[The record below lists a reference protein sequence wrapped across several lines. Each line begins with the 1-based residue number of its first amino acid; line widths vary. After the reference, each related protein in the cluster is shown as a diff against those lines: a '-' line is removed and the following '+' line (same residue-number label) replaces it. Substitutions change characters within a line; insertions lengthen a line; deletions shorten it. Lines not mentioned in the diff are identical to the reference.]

1 MAISPRLAASSFFIT
16 VPLDYREP
24 PPAILKPSLV
34 PSNPNATKPISWRTA
49 LLSIAVSVSR
59 GGNQVAIKFAL
70 AAFAPLW
77 TAFARMFVSAI
88 AVGIYAR
95 SAGIRLWPEPS
106 DRRQLGLLGV
116 MYTSQIALLHWGA
129 DLTSPA
135 YAVTL
140 INTNP
145 IFANVI
151 AHFFVPADRLT
162 VRRILGLAIAF
173 VGVSYVA
180 FGRPD
185 AALAPHPLLGNWV
198 IIVSSFLVGVRTVYI
213 QRIVQSMPSTRAV
226 FWQLVFSVPC
236 FAIGGW
242 FIGDSIRGPF
252 DWKAITAILYQ
263 GFIVGG
269 LSLVLW
275 VRLLKAH
282 SPGRISV
289 FSFTTPMSG
298 LLLSSLFF
306 GEQLTARLWLGLASV
321 ITGISLAAKPADDIP
336 RP

>member
-1 MAISPRLAASSFFIT
+1 M
-16 VPLDYREP
+16 
-24 PPAILKPSLV
+24 PA
-34 PSNPNATKPISWRTA
+34 ATKPISWRAA
-49 LLSIAVSVSR
+49 LLGIAVSVSR

-70 AAFAPLW
+70 AAVAPLW
-77 TAFARMFVSAI
+77 TAFARIAISAL
-88 AVGIYAR
+88 AVGVYAR
-95 SAGIRLWPEPS
+95 FAGIRLWPEPGEK
-106 DRRQLGLLGV
+106 RQLLLLGA
-116 MYTSQIALLHWGA
+116 MYASQISLLHWGA

-145 IFANVI
+145 IFANLI
-151 AHFFVPADRLT
+151 APFFIPADRLT
-162 VRRILGLAIAF
+162 PQRVLGLTIAF

-185 AALAPHPLLGNWV
+185 AVLAPHPLLGNWV
-198 IIVSSFLVGVRTVYI
+198 IVVSAFLVGVRTVYI
-213 QRIVQSMPSTRAV
+213 QRIVQAMPSTRAV
-226 FWQLVFSVPC
+226 FWQALFSVPC
-236 FAIGGW
+236 FALGGW
-242 FIGDSIRGPF
+242 LLGDSIRGPF

-269 LSLVLW
+269 LALVLW

-282 SPGRISV
+282 SPGCISV

-298 LLLSSLFF
+298 LILSAFF
-306 GEQLTARLWLGLASV
+306 FDEQLTVRLWLGLAAV
-321 ITGISLAAKPADDIP
+321 VTGISLAAKPADDIP

>member
-1 MAISPRLAASSFFIT
+1 VAPD
-16 VPLDYREP
+16 P
-24 PPAILKPSLV
+24 KP
-34 PSNPNATKPISWRTA
+34 TKPITWRTA

-70 AAFAPLW
+70 AAVAPLW
-77 TAFARMFVSAI
+77 TTFARMSVSAV
-88 AVGIYAR
+88 AVWFYAR
-95 SAGIRLWPEPS
+95 SAGIRLLPEPAE
-106 DRRQLGLLGV
+106 RRQLGLLGV
-116 MYTSQIALLHWGA
+116 MYTTQIALLHWGA

-145 IFANVI
+145 IFANLI
-151 AHFFVPADRLT
+151 AHFFIPADRLT
-162 VRRILGLAIAF
+162 ARRILGLAIAF
-173 VGVSYVA
+173 FGVSWVA

-185 AALAPHPLLGNWV
+185 ATLAPHPLRGNWV
-198 IIVSSFLVGVRTVYI
+198 IIGSSFLVGVRTVYI

-226 FWQLVFSVPC
+226 FWQLLFSIPC

-242 FIGDSIRGPF
+242 IVGDSIRGPF
-252 DWKAITAILYQ
+252 DWKAIAAILYQ

-269 LSLVLW
+269 LALVVW

-282 SPGRISV
+282 SPGGISV
-289 FSFTTPMSG
+289 FSFTTPISG
-298 LLLSSLFF
+298 LILSSLFF
-306 GEQLTARLWLGLASV
+306 GEQLTARLWLGLAAV
-321 ITGISLAAKPADDIP
+321 VTGISLAAKPADDIP

>member
-1 MAISPRLAASSFFIT
+1 VSPDS
-16 VPLDYREP
+16 
-24 PPAILKPSLV
+24 K
-34 PSNPNATKPISWRTA
+34 ATKRISWSAA
-49 LLSIAVSVSR
+49 LLGIAVSISR

-70 AAFAPLW
+70 AAVAPLW
-77 TAFARMFVSAI
+77 TAFARMSVSVV
-88 AVGIYAR
+88 AVWIYAR
-95 SAGIRLWPEPS
+95 STGIRLWPEPA

-145 IFANVI
+145 IFANLI
-151 AHFFVPADRLT
+151 AHFFIAADRLT
-162 VRRILGLAIAF
+162 PRRILGLTIAF
-173 VGVSYVA
+173 AGVCWVA
-180 FGRPD
+180 FGRPN

-213 QRIVQSMPSTRAV
+213 QRIVQAMPSTRAV
-226 FWQLVFSVPC
+226 FWQALFSVPC
-236 FAIGGW
+236 FALGGW
-242 FIGDSIRGPF
+242 LIGDSIRGPF
-252 DWKAITAILYQ
+252 DWKAVAAILYQ

-269 LSLVLW
+269 LALVFW
-275 VRLLKAH
+275 VKLLKAY

-298 LLLSSLFF
+298 LILSALFF
-306 GEQLTARLWLGLASV
+306 GEQLTARLWLGLFAV
-321 ITGISLAAKPADDIP
+321 ATGISLAAKPARSDADLTP
-336 RP
+336 LG

>member
-1 MAISPRLAASSFFIT
+1 M
-16 VPLDYREP
+16 P
-24 PPAILKPSLV
+24 PDPHTA
-34 PSNPNATKPISWRTA
+34 KPISWSAA
-49 LLSIAVSVSR
+49 LLAIAVSISR

-70 AAFAPLW
+70 AAVAPLW
-77 TAFARMFVSAI
+77 TAFARMSVSAI

-95 SAGIRLWPEPS
+95 SAGIRLWPEPA
-106 DRRQLGLLGV
+106 DRRQLVLLGV

-145 IFANVI
+145 IFANLI
-151 AHFFVPADRLT
+151 AHFFIAADRLT
-162 VRRILGLAIAF
+162 PRRMLGLAVAF
-173 VGVSYVA
+173 AGVSWVA

-185 AALAPHPLLGNWV
+185 AALAPEPLLGNWV
-198 IIVSSFLVGVRTVYI
+198 VIVSSFLVGVRTVYI

-226 FWQLVFSVPC
+226 FWQVLFSIPC
-236 FAIGGW
+236 FALGGW
-242 FIGDSIRGPF
+242 LIGDSVRGPF

-269 LSLVLW
+269 LALVLW

-298 LLLSSLFF
+298 LVLSALFF
-306 GEQLTARLWLGLASV
+306 GEQLTARLWFGLAAV
-321 ITGISLAAKPADDIP
+321 ITGISLAAKPAPSDADLTQLG
-336 RP
+336 

>member
-1 MAISPRLAASSFFIT
+1 
-16 VPLDYREP
+16 
-24 PPAILKPSLV
+24 
-34 PSNPNATKPISWRTA
+34 
-49 LLSIAVSVSR
+49 
-59 GGNQVAIKFAL
+59 
-70 AAFAPLW
+70 
-77 TAFARMFVSAI
+77 
-88 AVGIYAR
+88 
-95 SAGIRLWPEPS
+95 
-106 DRRQLGLLGV
+106 

-145 IFANVI
+145 IFANLI
-151 AHFFVPADRLT
+151 AHFFIPADRLSA
-162 VRRILGLAIAF
+162 RRILGLAIAF
-173 VGVSYVA
+173 IGVSYVA

-185 AALAPHPLLGNWV
+185 ATLAPHPLLGNWV

-226 FWQLVFSVPC
+226 FWQLLFSIPC

-242 FIGDSIRGPF
+242 IVGDSIRGRF
-252 DWKAITAILYQ
+252 DWKAVTAILYQ

-269 LSLVLW
+269 LALVLW

-289 FSFTTPMSG
+289 FSFTTPLSG
-298 LLLSSLFF
+298 LILSALFF
-306 GEQLTARLWLGLASV
+306 DEQLTARLWLGLAAV
-321 ITGISLAAKPADDIP
+321 VTGISLAAKPADDIP

>member
-1 MAISPRLAASSFFIT
+1 MPS
-16 VPLDYREP
+16 
-24 PPAILKPSLV
+24 PAILEPSLV
-34 PSNPNATKPISWRTA
+34 APDPKPTKPISWRTA
-49 LLSIAVSVSR
+49 LLSIAISVSR

-70 AAFAPLW
+70 AAVAPLW
-77 TAFARMFVSAI
+77 TAFARMSVSAI
-88 AVGIYAR
+88 AVWIYAR
-95 SAGIRLWPEPS
+95 SAGIRLWPEPA

-116 MYTSQIALLHWGA
+116 MYTLQIALLHWGA

-145 IFANVI
+145 IFANLI

-162 VRRILGLAIAF
+162 TRRILGLTIAF

-185 AALAPHPLLGNWV
+185 ATLAPHPLLGNWV

-213 QRIVQSMPSTRAV
+213 QHVVQSMPSTRAV
-226 FWQLVFSVPC
+226 FWQLLFSIPC
-236 FAIGGW
+236 FALGGW
-242 FIGDSIRGPF
+242 FMGDSIRGPF

-269 LSLVLW
+269 LALVLW

-298 LLLSSLFF
+298 LILSALFF
-306 GEQLTARLWLGLASV
+306 GEQLSARLFLGLAAV
-321 ITGISLAAKPADDIP
+321 ITGISLAARPADDIP